1 MPLICKFRH
10 CLWILPLLIAGC
22 GGMQQIPEQA
32 YTTGENY
39 SQRAAQELALAA
51 TAPSPQKEHHQ
62 VAAADAYFHMR
73 DFSAAQALLAP
84 LDYTVLRLP
93 ELATYALLSASI
105 ATHEARYFDARDFLA
120 TPPLESQWQQLP
132 VDLQRRWRE
141 QRGDLYAS
149 LGDDTGSV
157 TEYRALVRL
166 LKKPERIAAVH
177 EKIWQILLRTPEQT
191 IAQLLV
197 STTDTEL
204 KGWYQLV
211 QTWRA
216 SGDNQQLQDSAVSAW
231 RQHWSTHPVA
241 IYPPASMGLKSQPAS
256 IAQPQPQQL
265 GQLAL
270 LLPLQGAYGE
280 AGAVIRDGF
289 LAAWYSTNQQG
300 GAPPVLV
307 YDTGA
312 GNVIDVY
319 QRALNEGA
327 QMVVGPLRKEDVA
340 TLAALPE
347 LPVPTIALNYL
358 EEVES
363 LASGEPGGSPATS
376 IGASAPI
383 PTNLYQFGL
392 SIADEAYQIADRAW
406 LQGHRSALTITAD
419 TSWGNAALRAFRNR
433 WLARGG
439 TLISL
444 PPYAA
449 NERDFSPQLAQILLI
464 DQSKQR
470 ADRLQRTLGKNLES
484 APRRR
489 QDIDM
494 VLLIANTD
502 QGRQI
507 KPTLDFLY
515 ASDLPV
521 YATSLIYVGTPDQN
535 RDQDLSGIQFSAM
548 PWSLPGKTPGG
559 LQAGS
564 SVPPAYRQLF
574 ALGSDAYQLHQWITV
589 MDGSAQ
595 LDGYTGTLTLGADH
609 RVLQQQQWAEFRN
622 GKVYPV
628 RGTLER

>member
-1 MPLICKFRH
+1 MPLICKLRH
-10 CLWILPLLIAGC
+10 CLWIMPLLIAGC
-22 GGMQQIPEQA
+22 GGLQQSAEQA

-62 VAAADAYFHMR
+62 LAAADAYFHLR
-73 DFSAAQALLAP
+73 DFAAAQALLAP

-105 ATHEARYFDARDFLA
+105 ATREARYFEARDFLA
-120 TPPLESQWQQLP
+120 MPPLESRWPQLP

-141 QRGDLYAS
+141 QRADLYAS
-149 LGDDTGSV
+149 LGDDAGSV

-166 LKKPERIAAVH
+166 LKKPERIGAVH
-177 EKIWQILLRTPEQT
+177 EKIWQILLKMPEQT
-191 IAQLLV
+191 ITQLLV

-204 KGWYQLV
+204 RGWYQLA

-216 SGDNQQLQDSAVSAW
+216 SGNNPQLAHSAINAW
-231 RQHWSTHPVA
+231 RRHWPTHPAA
-241 IYPPASMGLKSQPAS
+241 IYPPASLGLKPRPAP
-256 IAQPQPQQL
+256 IAQPQPQL
-265 GQLAL
+265 RQLAL

-289 LAAWYSTNQQG
+289 LAAWYNTAQHNT
-300 GAPPVLV
+300 PPVLI

-312 GNVIDVY
+312 GNLVEIY
-319 QRALNEGA
+319 QQAVNEGA

-340 TLAALPE
+340 TLAALPQ

-358 EEVES
+358 EDVES
-363 LASGEPGGSPATS
+363 PAPAVPDGNPVARVGT
-376 IGASAPI
+376 AAPI
-383 PTNLYQFGL
+383 PVNLYQFGL
-392 SIADEAYQIADRAW
+392 SIADEARQIADRAW
-406 LQGHRSALTITAD
+406 LQGHRSALTISAD
-419 TSWGNAALRAFRNR
+419 TSWGNAALSAFRNR

-449 NERDFSPQLAQILLI
+449 NERDFTPQLAPILLI

-470 ADRLQRTLGKNLES
+470 ADRLRRTLGKNLES

-494 VLLIANTD
+494 VLLIANTE

-515 ASDLPV
+515 AGDLPV

-535 RDQDLSGIQFSAM
+535 RDRDLSGIQFSAM
-548 PWSLPGKTPGG
+548 PWSVPGKAPAG
-559 LQAGS
+559 LQASS

-574 ALGSDAYQLHQWITV
+574 ALGSDAYQLHQRITA
-589 MDGSAQ
+589 MDGSTPLA
-595 LDGYTGTLTLGADH
+595 GYTGTLTLGADN
-609 RVLQQQQWAEFRN
+609 RVVQKQLWAEFRD
-622 GKVYPV
+622 GKVYPA
-628 RGTLER
+628 RDTLEQ